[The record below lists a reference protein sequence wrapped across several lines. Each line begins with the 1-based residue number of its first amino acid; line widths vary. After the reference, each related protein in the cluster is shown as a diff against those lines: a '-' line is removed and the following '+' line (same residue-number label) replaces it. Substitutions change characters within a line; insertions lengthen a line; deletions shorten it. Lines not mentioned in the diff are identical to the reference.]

1 MTRARRLSVLLP
13 VLALLAGI
21 LPLFAPAPAEAQTIT
36 PPSVPQNVTATVGNK
51 RITLNWQAPS
61 SWGQSGWTPRG
72 YSIDWRFTGNSD
84 ATWRLVSGGPPS
96 AAPTSTSYVFE
107 GLQAGNNPVSNGSS
121 YDLRIQA
128 YIRNSDSTQFE
139 YGSYVTLTGLV
150 PAGAPEAPSGPSVT
164 PGAER
169 LDVSWPAPSNGGSA
183 ITGYDLHYKTWNAP
197 DASGTGSDPST
208 GWIAAAHSGTS
219 TTASI
224 IGLTGSEAY
233 YIVRVRA
240 KNALGAGPWSEWAPL
255 WTARL
260 TAGFDLLGKPDVPT
274 PALHSDIGCRDTT
287 DSLARC
293 DSASILT
300 TNSFRFRTGDQ
311 VIAQSVRYVA
321 DRPNDLAFV
330 PLFQGATLCVGTT
343 AYAMNDAVGIENVN
357 NAARW
362 VGVDVGWS
370 VGDQIFLRLQRSNSC
385 AVVVEAP
392 ANDATLSGLTAGI
405 GTSST
410 GTFSALTLSPAAFS
424 ASTTAYAA
432 TVATTATH
440 LKLTPTAGSSNATVK
455 VGKQGT
461 TLATVASGSAS
472 GAIALDVGANA
483 VTVEVTAADGTTK
496 KTYTVT
502 VTRLA
507 GPPEVSLSASPNVVT
522 EGSSVTVT
530 ASLSAQLAGAVTI
543 PVTIA
548 DNTAEPGDHGSL
560 TSIAIAA
567 GQTTGTGTITTNQ
580 DEGEND
586 DTFTVSLGTLPSSVT
601 AGSPN
606 SVLVTIWDDD
616 KPFTLTATA
625 IPACGSTATDMSTPV
640 QYGLELVPAPAPGTQ
655 MNTDWVIVN
664 DGGAHLANWQGA
676 LIIQDSGSTYFA
688 TGSTLE
694 QYRAAFPGFAG
705 FRFRL
710 RDQPTIWTSCTWRFD
725 DGGNG
730 NTGGGNP
737 PPTNDN
743 PPPTNDNPPPT
754 NNNPPPTDTGFGG
767 GGGGGGGGSLASD
780 ASLRGLAL
788 RASADGENF
797 DETPTLTP
805 DFDADTLAYA
815 AAVPFSMTHAR
826 LTPRTVNPDAT
837 VGVGPRGGERAELSV
852 LEPSAVFALAIGEN
866 VFEVAVTAEDEET
879 AQTYAV
885 TVTRAPPPLRGL
897 RLRAS
902 GDGENFGE
910 TLALTP
916 AFEPSVTEYA
926 ATALFSMTHARLT
939 PELGQEDATAQIG
952 PRGGERSD
960 AAGGAPGP
968 ALELAFGE
976 NVFEIV
982 VTAVGG
988 TAATY
993 TVTVTRPA
1001 PPVPLD
1007 ATAARQHL
1015 FPLLADGDGFRVR
1028 LFLTNVSAYP
1038 RNACALTLHGA
1049 GLDASRFEEHP
1060 ALTVS
1065 DGALEIDSGP
1075 TGAGVALA
1083 TGGAGE
1089 LAFGYARLACAEPA
1103 AARLLLARESG
1114 GVPAALANQE
1124 SARAARLHRFPL
1136 LSRLGR
1142 PGLALANDGDAAAAC
1157 AVEVKTAAGESAGG
1171 GNVAVPARG
1180 VAFRFVDEIAS
1191 RENGEGEEE
1200 TDGGAVTVTCDR
1212 PVAAL
1217 GLPLTAAG
1225 VFTALGGAVPE
1236 ADETTEE
1243 AEAVAARRV
1252 LPLVLDGAGFRSRLE
1267 VTNRSDAANGCTLH
1281 FHGAGVNTARFPS
1294 SADLVKDGFR
1304 RATFELAQD
1313 ERIAMTSFG
1322 RHSYAYGYAM
1332 LACEGPVEAHS
1343 LLTVGDGDEADGM
1356 APIPPARFAREV
1368 RFPVAPGLD
1377 GMALFL
1383 TNAEETDAVC
1393 EASLTPAGG
1402 EETAVAASIEVG
1414 AESTA
1419 LRFLA
1424 DLFALPD
1431 DFAGGA
1437 VALSCDREIAAV
1449 ALPTTAA
1456 AAFAALPPV
1465 APGFRD
1471 DAQETEEEG
1480 N

>member
-1 MTRARRLSVLLP
+1 MIRARRLSLLP
-13 VLALLAGI
+13 AFALLLGALSP
-21 LPLFAPAPAEAQTIT
+21 LPADRAFAATFTADSDATLRSAIDSANASTEDDTIDI
-36 PPSVPQNVTATVGNK
+36 TAD
-51 RITLNWQAPS
+51 ITLTADLPNITKTLTIDGGGHTIDGNDLHRAINVKIGGITLVINDLILTRNQAPS
-61 SWGQSGWTPRG
+61 NDVGGAINVAPSSDGRATVTLNRVTLSHSSSWYTGSGREGGGLNCSWTNLTVNDSLIHNNRG
-72 YSIDWRFTGNSD
+72 SSGGGIAIAGSNCEATINRSAIYDNTSNLQGGGVAVIAGATATINNSSIFGNTTTTMLNDGGGIHAGSGATLHLNHVTVTGNT
-84 ATWRLVSGGPPS
+84 AKGEGANKASGISITTSTTQVHLRNSIVYGNTSGDCKTHDGVALSTNSGNAIGSPSSCGAGTGGLSADPQLPS
-96 AAPTSTSYVFE
+96 AATGSPPAFALPDGSPAIDAVDC
-107 GLQAGNNPVSNGSS
+107 LAGVTE
-121 YDLRIQA
+121 D
-128 YIRNSDSTQFE
+128 QF
-139 YGSYVTLTGLV
+139 GTGR
-150 PAGAPEAPSGPSVT
+150 PSG
-164 PGAER
+164 G
-169 LDVSWPAPSNGGSA
+169 NC
-183 ITGYDLHYKTWNAP
+183 
-197 DASGTGSDPST
+197 
-208 GWIAAAHSGTS
+208 
-219 TTASI
+219 
-224 IGLTGSEAY
+224 
-233 YIVRVRA
+233 
-240 KNALGAGPWSEWAPL
+240 
-255 WTARL
+255 
-260 TAGFDLLGKPDVPT
+260 
-274 PALHSDIGCRDTT
+274 DIGAYEA
-287 DSLARC
+287 LA
-293 DSASILT
+293 L
-300 TNSFRFRTGDQ
+300 
-311 VIAQSVRYVA
+311 
-321 DRPNDLAFV
+321 
-330 PLFQGATLCVGTT
+330 
-343 AYAMNDAVGIENVN
+343 
-357 NAARW
+357 
-362 VGVDVGWS
+362 
-370 VGDQIFLRLQRSNSC
+370 
-385 AVVVEAP
+385 
-392 ANDATLSGLTAGI
+392 
-405 GTSST
+405 
-410 GTFSALTLSPAAFS
+410 
-424 ASTTAYAA
+424 
-432 TVATTATH
+432 
-440 LKLTPTAGSSNATVK
+440 
-455 VGKQGT
+455 
-461 TLATVASGSAS
+461 
-472 GAIALDVGANA
+472 
-483 VTVEVTAADGTTK
+483 
-496 KTYTVT
+496 
-502 VTRLA
+502 
-507 GPPEVSLSASPNVVT
+507 
-522 EGSSVTVT
+522 
-530 ASLSAQLAGAVTI
+530 
-543 PVTIA
+543 
-548 DNTAEPGDHGSL
+548 
-560 TSIAIAA
+560 
-567 GQTTGTGTITTNQ
+567 
-580 DEGEND
+580 
-586 DTFTVSLGTLPSSVT
+586 TFTV
-601 AGSPN
+601 
-606 SVLVTIWDDD
+606 
-616 KPFTLTATA
+616 TA

-655 MNTDWVIVN
+655 MNTDWVVVN

-676 LIIQDSGSTYFA
+676 LRIQDSGSTYFA
-688 TGSTLE
+688 TGSTLA

-743 PPPTNDNPPPT
+743 PPPANDNPPPT
-754 NNNPPPTDTGFGG
+754 NNNPPPTDTGGGGGGFG

-780 ASLRGLAL
+780 ASLRAL
-788 RASADGENF
+788 TVRASAGGENF
-797 DETPTLTP
+797 DETLTLVP
-805 DFDADTLAYA
+805 DFDADTLEYA

-837 VGVGPRGGERAELSV
+837 VRIGPRGGELSDAASGEPGPV
-852 LEPSAVFALAIGEN
+852 LALAVGEN

-897 RLRAS
+897 TLRA
-902 GDGENFGE
+902 GDDGESFDESSGE

-926 ATALFSMTHARLT
+926 AAALFSMTHARLT

-960 AAGGAPGP
+960 AASGAPGP
-968 ALELAFGE
+968 ALALTVGE
-976 NVFEIV
+976 NVFEV
-982 VTAVGG
+982 AVTAAGG

-1049 GLDASRFEEHP
+1049 GLDAGRFEAHP

-1124 SARAARLHRFPL
+1124 GARAARLHRFPL

-1157 AVEVKTAAGESAGG
+1157 AVEVETAAGESAGG

-1191 RENGEGEEE
+1191 RENGEEEAE

-1236 ADETTEE
+1236 TDETTEE
-1243 AEAVAARRV
+1243 AEAVPARRV

-1267 VTNRSDAANGCTLH
+1267 VANLAGIANSCTLH

-1294 SADLVKDGFR
+1294 SANLVRDGFR
-1304 RATFELAQD
+1304 RATFELPQD
-1313 ERIAMTSFG
+1313 ERISVTSFG
-1322 RHSYAYGYAM
+1322 RHSYAYGYAA
-1332 LACEGPVEAHS
+1332 LDCEGPAEARV
-1343 LLTVGDGDEADGM
+1343 LLTAGDGDEADGM
-1356 APIPPARFAREV
+1356 APIPPAQFAREV

-1377 GMALFL
+1377 RMAIFL
-1383 TNAEETDAVC
+1383 TNSGEVDAAC
-1393 EASLTPAGG
+1393 TASLTPTGG
-1402 EETAVAASIEVG
+1402 EETAAAASIEVG

-1424 DLFALPD
+1424 DLFALPA
-1431 DFAGGA
+1431 DFAGGSA
-1437 VALSCDREIAAV
+1437 ALSCDREIAAV
-1449 ALPTTAA
+1449 ALPATAA
-1456 AAFAALPPV
+1456 AAFAAVPPV
-1465 APGFRD
+1465 ARGFRD
-1471 DAQETEEEG
+1471 DAQDAEE
-1480 N
+1480 